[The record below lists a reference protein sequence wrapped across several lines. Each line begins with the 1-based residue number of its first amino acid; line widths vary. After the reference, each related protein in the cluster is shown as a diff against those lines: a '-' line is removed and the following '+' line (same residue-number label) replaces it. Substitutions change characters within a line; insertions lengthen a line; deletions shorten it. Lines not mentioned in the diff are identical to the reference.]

1 MHVSLLT
8 YRVVKQFTK
17 IPVPDVLAWSAQ
29 NDNPIGNEYIIMS
42 KIPGVLL
49 KDVWNT
55 MTASQH
61 IKCIESIAYL
71 VKKLS
76 AVDVPCYGSLYNSTD
91 GPDGLLD
98 FETHYGIGPLC
109 KTHLHENEV
118 AQTDGL
124 GGKNESLGPCA
135 FSLPRASSQC

>member
-17 IPVPDVLAWSAQ
+17 IPVPDVLARSAQ
-29 NDNPIGNEYIIMS
+29 NDSSIGTGYIIMS

-49 KDVWNT
+49 KNVWNT

-71 VKKLS
+71 VKELC

-91 GPDGLLD
+91 GQDGLLD
-98 FETHYGIGPLC
+98 FETHYGIDPLC
-109 KTHLHENEV
+109 KSHHRENEV
-118 AQTDGL
+118 AQTDDL
-124 GGKNESLGPCA
+124 GGKNNNLGPCA
-135 FSLPRASSQC
+135 FSLPLASPQC